1 MMAAMPAKPAVTRAE
16 LLSIIGFLQRTRGPA
31 VDCLGVRSEDP
42 IWNMV
47 IYLIER
53 DLHNR
58 LVTVTSLAAAADIP
72 YTTALRRIEEMF
84 ERGLVER
91 TPRGS
96 SGKQF
101 AITPTEALRTR
112 FVTYAGQIKMR
123 VAETVGQSADD
134 DSFFFGAAYNQ
145 ARIISPP
152 REGSAP
158 KRPLDTVR
166 CLFKNQPIFLSLVRL
181 RTSLE
186 LLIDTPINIQLRG
199 YDEQLQSILENS
211 EKSVSDFDILS
222 VPYAWLGE
230 LVCRGALLPLGD
242 LMKDA
247 GVADHLDFY
256 PVAWEAGQFRDELYT
271 LPYEVAAELLC
282 YRKSILAKAEIDP
295 PKTLDGVLRAARRL
309 TDRNRDFYGIAW
321 CGKRGTPL
329 AQTFLQ
335 LLADFDQPPLTFPR
349 HLGHVDLSAA
359 EDPSLSACLETEA
372 AFAAAE
378 HLKALLP
385 FSLPEVLETGWDER
399 LYAYATGRVALAYNW
414 SVRIGELQSSP
425 GSPLADT
432 GFLAHPSAF
441 PRPGTAPLG
450 GFGLAI
456 PANLAPDRIDGAVRM
471 LRWLTSPTVTK
482 LAALNGGSS
491 SPRITV
497 SRDTDVAES
506 NLVIPVIDRL
516 ARSDLI
522 QRWSNPPIPH
532 YSVLLK
538 ALGNELH
545 EMLLG
550 RTSIAHALESAQKR
564 VNNVLGVEKG

>member
-1 MMAAMPAKPAVTRAE
+1 MN
-16 LLSIIGFLQRTRGPA
+16 F
-31 VDCLGVRSEDP
+31 
-42 IWNMV
+42 
-47 IYLIER
+47 
-53 DLHNR
+53 
-58 LVTVTSLAAAADIP
+58 IP
-72 YTTALRRIEEMF
+72 C
-84 ERGLVER
+84 
-91 TPRGS
+91 S
-96 SGKQF
+96 
-101 AITPTEALRTR
+101 
-112 FVTYAGQIKMR
+112 
-123 VAETVGQSADD
+123 
-134 DSFFFGAAYNQ
+134 
-145 ARIISPP
+145 
-152 REGSAP
+152 
-158 KRPLDTVR
+158 
-166 CLFKNQPIFLSLVRL
+166 
-181 RTSLE
+181 
-186 LLIDTPINIQLRG
+186 
-199 YDEQLQSILENS
+199 
-211 EKSVSDFDILS
+211 
-222 VPYAWLGE
+222 
-230 LVCRGALLPLGD
+230 
-242 LMKDA
+242 
-247 GVADHLDFY
+247 
-256 PVAWEAGQFRDELYT
+256 
-271 LPYEVAAELLC
+271 YEVAAELLC

-295 PKTLDGVLRAARRL
+295 PKTLDGVLHAARRL
-309 TDRNRDFYGIAW
+309 TDRSRDFYGIAW

-359 EDPSLSACLETEA
+359 EDASLSACLETEA

-385 FSLPEVLETGWDER
+385 FSPPEVLETGWDER